1 MKKTMGCLLALL
13 LLLSAEIAAA
23 QEKVSFIITGTGTF
37 GDRIFD
43 LEHEGT
49 YFEYIVKNGEA
60 TIIIV
65 GSTLNDRGKLNYPA
79 KAHYYPVVEITGER
93 TYAKYP
99 GLREFREHYGAE
111 GRAVT
116 VPEGVRKIGYGTF
129 NGIAFKSITLPQSL
143 EEIGEEAFAGSSLN
157 HLRISPNLR
166 VVGPGAFAGC
176 EKLTEVTVPE
186 GHPVFKAQDGFL
198 IDHTTMTA
206 LFYYGESSKA
216 SLPEGVLAIQD
227 RAFMNQPK
235 LKELTLPSTLEKIG
249 PMAFT
254 GSVLTKFTVAE
265 GNPSFEAKDD
275 VLFEK
280 GMAKLICYPP
290 SAKASKYKTPD
301 ETTSVANHAFFEVKN
316 LKSLD
321 LNAVVS
327 LGEYAVSCTEKRSIR
342 VTAMAAVR
350 EIGKQAFE
358 YCSFGDRLTL
368 PGDLKTLEWGAFYGA
383 AFKHLVLEEGIRQIP
398 AYAFARNKALL
409 TVQIPQSITTV
420 EGAAFKYCTSLK
432 EIRGVEHLD
441 NLNAFEGCE
450 KLPSSYFK

>member
-1 MKKTMGCLLALL
+1 MKKAMGCLLALL
-13 LLLSAEIAAA
+13 LLLSAGAASA
-23 QEKVSFIITGTGTF
+23 QENESFIVTGVGTF
-37 GDRIFD
+37 GDRTFA
-43 LEHEGT
+43 LE
-49 YFEYIVKNGEA
+49 FEDTQFFYKVKNSEA
-60 TIIIV
+60 MITDV
-65 GSTLNDRGKLNYPA
+65 GSMYNVRGKLNYPA
-79 KAHYYPVVEITGER
+79 KVHYYPVIEITGEWV
-93 TYAKYP
+93 YAGIRDFFP
-99 GLREFREHYGAE
+99 HYMAE
-111 GRAVT
+111 GNVVT
-116 VPEGVRKIGYGTF
+116 IPEGIHRIGYGTF

-176 EKLTEVTVPE
+176 EKLTEVTLPE

-198 IDHTTMTA
+198 IDHNTMTA

-216 SLPEGVLAIQD
+216 FLPEGVLAIQD
-227 RAFMNQPK
+227 KAFMNHPK

-254 GSVLTKFTVAE
+254 GSVLMKFTVAE
-265 GNPSFEAKDD
+265 ANPNFEAKDG
-275 VLFEK
+275 VLFDK
-280 GMAKLICYPP
+280 GLSKLICYPP

-301 ETTSVANHAFFEVKN
+301 ETTAVADHAFFEARN

-327 LGEYAVSCTEKRSIR
+327 LGEYAVSCTGKRSIR

-368 PGDLKTLEWGAFYGA
+368 PGDLKTLERGAFYGA
-383 AFKHLVLEEGIRQIP
+383 SFKHLVLEEGIRQIP

-409 TVQIPQSITTV
+409 TVQIPQSITAV
-420 EGAAFKYCTSLK
+420 EGAAFEYCTSLK
-432 EIRGVEHLD
+432 EIRGVEYLD
-441 NLNAFEGCE
+441 SLDAFEGCE